1 MHNSKQTLIQQN
13 FLNLCSQLNSQ
24 FIDKGNFIRE
34 QIAKYQQCRDA
45 LEKHVIMDDSN
56 NQGLESSKPLQNK
69 MKLEQKDLLVSIIR
83 NLESIEGIKTE
94 FTSLQK
100 ACND

>member
-1 MHNSKQTLIQQN
+1 
-13 FLNLCSQLNSQ
+13 
-24 FIDKGNFIRE
+24 
-34 QIAKYQQCRDA
+34 
-45 LEKHVIMDDSN
+45 MDDSN

>member
-1 MHNSKQTLIQQN
+1 MAH
-13 FLNLCSQLNSQ
+13 
-24 FIDKGNFIRE
+24 GNHIRE
-34 QIAKYQQCRDA
+34 QIAKYQQCKDV
-45 LEKHVIMDDSN
+45 LEKHLIMDDTN

-94 FTSLQK
+94 FTNLQK
-100 ACND
+100 ACNE